1 MLHIAVMALSEQT
14 FSWHTSNDLIDAHL
28 PASFESLESSLEL
41 SILFLSG
48 KTSHGVMSVSD
59 LVASISCYKN
69 CLLIKLAE
77 QATSKDTTRMSWL
90 SGFQWVKLI
99 NPFKAMSILWQQP
112 GKNANILRLKHVV
125 HFLTFCIQKYLRIWA
140 SKGLSNVYMLFT
152 KDAFF
157 RVA

>member
-1 MLHIAVMALSEQT
+1 MHTCLHPS
-14 FSWHTSNDLIDAHL
+14 SPSN
-28 PASFESLESSLEL
+28 PSLEL
-41 SILFLSG
+41 SILFLYG

-125 HFLTFCIQKYLRIWA
+125 HFFNILH
-140 SKGLSNVYMLFT
+140 SKVSKDLSKQRSFKCLYVIH
-152 KDAFF
+152 KGCFF
-157 RVA
+157 FV